1 MCGKRGL
8 KRWFWWIGCVMER
21 QNELFSQALQLASPW
36 IVKGSRFEGKPK
48 KLLLELDLREGTTR
62 LPCPCCEAQDCP
74 VHDRKERKW
83 RHMNFWQY
91 ETEIHARVP
100 RVKCGKCGTRQV
112 GVPWARE
119 GSGFTLL
126 FEAMA
131 LRLASEMPVSSAAAI
146 VGENDKRIW
155 TIIHHYVD
163 KARDR
168 KVWDE
173 VRRVAVDETS
183 RRKGHLY
190 VTNFIDLDS
199 GELLFMTGGKDGETI
214 GEFARQL
221 VDYHGSVEN
230 IVEIAMDMS
239 PAFQKGAALY
249 LPDARRVFDHF
260 HVMQLAGEAFDEV
273 RKEAAREAGGLGRGS
288 MWALRGNA
296 DRLSDEN
303 LRLREQLCRQYGKI
317 GRAMGLREGLQDLWN
332 YDKREAAAD
341 HFGWWYSWARRSRLP
356 SFKKLAKTLAK
367 HLEGILNYYHNW
379 TTSALIESIN
389 GKLQLARK
397 RARGYRNIDN
407 FRAIAYW
414 IAGGL
419 QPATGLPNPT
429 PQPF

>member
-1 MCGKRGL
+1 M
-8 KRWFWWIGCVMER
+8 
-21 QNELFSQALQLASPW
+21 
-36 IVKGSRFEGKPK
+36 
-48 KLLLELDLREGTTR
+48 
-62 LPCPCCEAQDCP
+62 
-74 VHDRKERKW
+74 
-83 RHMNFWQY
+83 
-91 ETEIHARVP
+91 
-100 RVKCGKCGTRQV
+100 RQV
-112 GVPWARE
+112 WDPAGGVPWARE

-163 KARDR
+163 KARAR

-221 VDYHGSVEN
+221 VDCHGSVEN

-303 LRLREQLCRQYGKI
+303 LRLRERLCREYGKI

-332 YDKREAAAD
+332 YDTRGAAAE
-341 HFGWWYSWARRSRLP
+341 HFGWWHSWARRSRLP
-356 SFKKLAKTLAK
+356 SFKKLAKTLAD

-429 PQPF
+429 PHPF